1 MVVEDIGYMLF
12 VQLLGMSEY
21 PGAPFT
27 ANIVKDVI
35 LFLFVPMVFII
46 AVVYMLTMRVFPE
59 TYSKMRLLFGIAAFL
74 VIVVSGYY
82 KMFAYIAGVYFV
94 FLIIIMGLLF
104 FLLRHF
110 RGGGG
115 GMPLKDSFRSSVS
128 SSDVDVLKKSRIE
141 RDKLLRETVK
151 DIESFQDKLKNSEG
165 KSDHLAVFYAQ
176 ELARLERQK
185 KDLDE
190 SLHPEKRYI

>member
-12 VQLLGMSEY
+12 VQLLGMTEY

-27 ANIVKDVI
+27 ANIVKDLI

-115 GMPLKDSFRSSVS
+115 GMPLGGSFKNSVDGMPD
-128 SSDVDVLKKSRIE
+128 DVKKSRLELEKELKKTENDIKE
-141 RDKLLRETVK
+141 AKSKL
-151 DIESFQDKLKNSEG
+151 NNAEG
-165 KSDHLAVFYAQ
+165 KGDHLATFYAQ
-176 ELARLERQK
+176 QVSMFEEKKETLRKRLY
-185 KDLDE
+185 
-190 SLHPEKRYI
+190 PWEKYA